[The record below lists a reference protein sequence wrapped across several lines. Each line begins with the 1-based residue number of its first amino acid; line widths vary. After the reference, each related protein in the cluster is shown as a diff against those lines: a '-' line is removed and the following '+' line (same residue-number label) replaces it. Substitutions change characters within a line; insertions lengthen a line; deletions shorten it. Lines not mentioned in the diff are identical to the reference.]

1 MTQSALSW
9 FLIGL
14 TGSHIRAFP
23 KAAALDSKITQL
35 ISFHPKLHLLPW
47 LNTWAYIRHCTYLR
61 EATTWINSKPCIA
74 MLPYCAGNNTKQLQL
89 STWRRNSALYHHTPG
104 CRYAHC
110 FITCITH
117 KRNERMLVPVAFN
130 ITLTH
135 ITQESHNSS
144 AHIASALREPHGH
157 LCGCALLGYIWKL

>member
-1 MTQSALSW
+1 MIQSALSW

-35 ISFHPKLHLLPW
+35 ISFQSKTALASLAEYLGLHTALHLSKRSYHL
-47 LNTWAYIRHCTYLR
+47 WA
-61 EATTWINSKPCIA
+61 TWINSKPCIA

-89 STWRRNSALYHHTPG
+89 STRRRNSALYQHTPG

-110 FITCITH
+110 FITCITR
-117 KRNERMLVPVAFN
+117 KRNEKMLVPVAFN

-144 AHIASALREPHGH
+144 AHIASAL
-157 LCGCALLGYIWKL
+157 